1 MALCLHSSRFCFG
14 GGGNRF
20 AICAVFSCKDC
31 GVGEPL
37 GSGLTLPIS
46 SIFTGR
52 GGGLSSG
59 LRLPI
64 SSIFT
69 GREGGFSSGLR
80 LRHRGRDDESHHC
93 GAVATPLSL
102 PLCRYWSYALMPA
115 ELSLYLV
122 WVNNVCLYPVPM
134 CISPPIFSSTM
145 RGWLMIEERG
155 EAGFPY
161 SSFHFMNHRSLNV
174 MPRLSLNAFSR
185 ISPSAE
191 RCTHCAEIFTIERLF
206 HPLVI
211 GRPKPKDADIS
222 LCPSRPLIFVYG
234 VE

>member
-1 MALCLHSSRFCFG
+1 MQCVLF
-14 GGGNRF
+14 
-20 AICAVFSCKDC
+20 FSCKDC

-69 GREGGFSSGLR
+69 GREGGLSSGLR
-80 LRHRGRDDESHHC
+80 LRHRGREDESHHC
-93 GAVATPLSL
+93 GAVATPSSLSV
-102 PLCRYWSYALMPA
+102 PLLAIYALMPA
-115 ELSLYLV
+115 ELSLCIVWGEQCLPVSGAHVYL
-122 WVNNVCLYPVPM
+122 
-134 CISPPIFSSTM
+134 SPYIQLDNE
-145 RGWLMIEERG
+145 GWLMIEEWG
-155 EAGFPY
+155 EAGCPY

-206 HPLVI
+206 HPFVI
-211 GRPKPKDADIS
+211 GRPKPKDAYIS
-222 LCPSRPLIFVYG
+222 LFPSRPLIFVYG